1 MIDFTK
7 LTPAPW
13 EVLKDKESQTLF
25 IPRPNGF
32 PMLLEEDNDPV
43 PLEFAALARNAF
55 DVMMRRRWQAEWWLA
70 EGELFGV
77 DSALTNLPE
86 ELQKMRWP
94 DPFTALVEADRWM
107 TEQEDK
113 QS

>member
-1 MIDFTK
+1 MIDWSK

-13 EVLKDKESQTLF
+13 EVLTDKDSQTLF

-55 DVMMRRRWQAEWWLA
+55 DVLTRRGWPVSRCPTGEWK
-70 EGELFGV
+70 V
-77 DSALTNLPE
+77 DVPTRGGASWECRAG
-86 ELQKMRWP
+86 
-94 DPFTALVEADRWM
+94 DPFAALIEADRWYR
-107 TEQEDK
+107 ENVE
-113 QS
+113 